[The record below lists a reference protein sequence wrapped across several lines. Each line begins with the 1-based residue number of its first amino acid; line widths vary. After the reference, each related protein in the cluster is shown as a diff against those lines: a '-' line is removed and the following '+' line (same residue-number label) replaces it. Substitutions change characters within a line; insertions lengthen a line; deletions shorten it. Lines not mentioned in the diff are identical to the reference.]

1 MGFSCKTKF
10 DHTDKMRKAAKSLD
24 GVKVYAGVLT
34 GEHQWLAGIHEYG
47 AKIPVTPKM
56 RAYLHSIGVHLKK
69 STTLIVIPE
78 RSFLRAGYDT
88 NREQIMRK
96 AEMLLNS
103 VLTGR
108 LAPERYFEIVGTQ
121 LRDAIKDYA
130 IELSDP
136 PKVDWPT
143 RPAGFDNPLIG
154 SSSADMVNGI
164 EYEVEK

>member
-56 RAYLHSIGVHLKK
+56 RAYLSSIGVHLKK
-69 STTLIVIPE
+69 TTSVIVIPE
-78 RSFLRAGYDT
+78 RSFLRSGYDT
-88 NREQIMRK
+88 NRDKIMRK
-96 AEMLLNS
+96 ADDLLPD
-103 VLTGR
+103 VLVGS
-108 LAPERYFEIVGTQ
+108 LDPEKYFEIVGTQ
-121 LRDAIKDYA
+121 LRDAIKEYA

-143 RPAGFDNPLIG
+143 RSAKSNNPLVDTG
-154 SSSADMVNGI
+154 DMVNGI